1 MASARIK
8 RWALILSAYTYTVE
22 CIPGKE
28 NLCADYLSRAPLK
41 NAEKQEH
48 DAPTEVLLLEDTGYK
63 PLSAKVIATETRKD
77 QLLARAYE
85 MTQEGWPNHVYDEEL
100 RPFFIRRS

>member
-1 MASARIK
+1 M
-8 RWALILSAYTYTVE
+8 L
-22 CIPGKE
+22 
-28 NLCADYLSRAPLK
+28 
-41 NAEKQEH
+41 EKQEY

-100 RPFFIRRS
+100 RPFFIRRSELTTEQGYYFGVEES